1 MDGDGQHPTHE
12 VSTLLEALSTGDCDL
27 VVGSRFLGKKSYPI
41 PRLRLLG
48 IRMFSRLVS
57 LLASRRITDPTS
69 GFQALNRQTMRF
81 YQQDFYPYDYPDA
94 DMLLRV
100 HYEGLNFHEVA
111 VEMLAGPPGK
121 SMHSGLRPLY
131 YLYKLLLSLGLTWL
145 SGSLPRGQG
154 RS

>member
-1 MDGDGQHPTHE
+1 MFLRKLCNF
-12 VSTLLEALSTGDCDL
+12 LL
-27 VVGSRFLGKKSYPI
+27 Y
-41 PRLRLLG
+41 
-48 IRMFSRLVS
+48 
-57 LLASRRITDPTS
+57 AS
-69 GFQALNRQTMRF
+69 
-81 YQQDFYPYDYPDA
+81 YDYPDA